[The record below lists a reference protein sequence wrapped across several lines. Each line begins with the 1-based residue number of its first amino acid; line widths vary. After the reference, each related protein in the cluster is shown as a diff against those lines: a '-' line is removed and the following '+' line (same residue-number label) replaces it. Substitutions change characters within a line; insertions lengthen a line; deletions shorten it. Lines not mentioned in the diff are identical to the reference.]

1 MLPLLKAVA
10 RGTVGWKA
18 LKNAE
23 DFPSQQKKK
32 KKRHAEGQGWG
43 NGAFLSNVPVA
54 ISKRNTDPSLFRTG
68 GDSKC
73 LNSY

>member
-1 MLPLLKAVA
+1 MQAEDTEARQDFWCLQRQQGNVLPLLKAVA

-32 KKRHAEGQGWG
+32 KKKGTLKDKAGEMV
-43 NGAFLSNVPVA
+43 LS
-54 ISKRNTDPSLFRTG
+54 
-68 GDSKC
+68 
-73 LNSY
+73 

>member
-32 KKRHAEGQGWG
+32 KKKGTLKDKAGEMV
-43 NGAFLSNVPVA
+43 LS
-54 ISKRNTDPSLFRTG
+54 
-68 GDSKC
+68 
-73 LNSY
+73 